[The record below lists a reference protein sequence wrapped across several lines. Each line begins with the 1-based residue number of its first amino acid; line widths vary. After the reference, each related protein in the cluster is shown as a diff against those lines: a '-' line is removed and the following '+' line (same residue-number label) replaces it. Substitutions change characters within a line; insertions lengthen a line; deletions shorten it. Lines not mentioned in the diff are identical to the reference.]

1 MSETIRPS
9 APLWQYLSS
18 RNVRRSKNAP
28 STRNPVMRSGFSIA
42 VVGREAVPLEALER
56 YLKVD
61 ITFIIM
67 YVTFAS
73 DHYSGH

>member
-1 MSETIRPS
+1 
-9 APLWQYLSS
+9 
-18 RNVRRSKNAP
+18 
-28 STRNPVMRSGFSIA
+28 MRSGFSIA